1 MSERPL
7 REIVERLCSH
17 VAIISKGRLVAN
29 GSIEEL
35 RTGVA
40 STLPGTE
47 GEQRLTLEEIFLSIV
62 GAGGQQEQA
71 PELTWLT

>member
-1 MSERPL
+1 
-7 REIVERLCSH
+7 
-17 VAIISKGRLVAN
+17 
-29 GSIEEL
+29 
-35 RTGVA
+35 VA